1 MGQALPPSALPPTT
15 RPSVGMSQNEPPPG
29 SQGARSLLVFVH
41 LTCSPWT
48 ALLVLRNV
56 PRGAL
61 LRAVFMDVFL
71 WISGL
76 TESTFPMAEK
86 VKDAPLS
93 TSAPPAPTQS
103 LAEARASNRCL
114 RAQSRNGVPTALPQR
129 MRGCSWGWAW
139 QKAQGGLES
148 TWVLV
153 ASVRAQGC
161 GFVG

>member
-15 RPSVGMSQNEPPPG
+15 RLSVGTSQNEPPPG
-29 SQGARSLLVFVH
+29 SQGTQSLLVFAH

-48 ALLVLRNV
+48 VLLMLRNV

-61 LRAVFMDVFL
+61 LRAVFMGVFL

-76 TESTFPMAEK
+76 TASTSPMAEK

-93 TSAPPAPTQS
+93 TSSAPPAPTQS

-114 RAQSRNGVPTALPQR
+114 RAQSRNGVPTALP
-129 MRGCSWGWAW
+129 RGRWDAHG
-139 QKAQGGLES
+139 GGLGRKPKGALNLPGS
-148 TWVLV
+148 WWL
-153 ASVRAQGC
+153 Q
-161 GFVG
+161 